1 MSEPP
6 EPRRHPEIRLPWS
19 RSDRP
24 VPRLV
29 LRPLQE
35 FLDASL
41 SSVLLLLA
49 AVALALV
56 WANSPWS
63 SSYERLF
70 STELSVRIG
79 GFDVTGDLRFW
90 IDEGLMALFFLV
102 AGLEIKREVTTGELR
117 GRAVVLPVG
126 AAIAGMAVPAVLFL
140 ALVGGGPGAEGW
152 GIPMA
157 TDVAF
162 ALAVLA
168 LAGTVP
174 AGLRPL
180 LLALAIVDDI
190 GSVVVVALF
199 YAGEIDVVWL
209 LATPA
214 IAGAIVVLPR
224 IHVRAALV
232 YVVLGVLL
240 WYAMYRAGQHPALA
254 GVVVG
259 LLTPSVPFQRP
270 RAVSLEAHRT
280 ADLTEDDPEP
290 PDADARHWLRLADLS
305 REAVSPLTRV
315 EHALLPW
322 TSFVVLPAFA
332 LANMGIDLSA
342 SSIAAASASLFVWAI
357 VGSRIV
363 GKLLGIWGGTALA
376 RRAGSV
382 ELPAGVRSAH
392 LVGLGAAAGTGFTVS
407 LYVAEV
413 AFPPGDPLLSEAK
426 IALLAASAASAVLG
440 VLLLRR
446 AGRRRDPAAGAAE
459 RT

>member
-6 EPRRHPEIRLPWS
+6 EPRHHPQIRLPWS

-41 SSVLLLLA
+41 SSVILLLA

-70 STELSVRIG
+70 STELSIDLG
-79 GFDVTGDLRFW
+79 GFHVTGDLRFW
-90 IDEGLMALFFLV
+90 IGEGLMALFFLV

-140 ALVGGGPGAEGW
+140 AIVGGGRGAEGW

-168 LAGTVP
+168 LAGAVP
-174 AGLRPL
+174 SGLRPL

-199 YAGEIDVVWL
+199 YAGEIDLGWL
-209 LATPA
+209 VAATA
-214 IAGAIVVLPR
+214 IAGSIFVLPR
-224 IHVRAALV
+224 LHVRAWLV
-232 YVVLGVLL
+232 AVVLGTLL
-240 WYAMYRAGQHPALA
+240 WYAMYRAGLHPALA

-259 LLTPSVPFQRP
+259 LLTPSVPVR
-270 RAVSLEAHRT
+270 RRRDASAG
-280 ADLTEDDPEP
+280 ADRIADPT
-290 PDADARHWLRLADLS
+290 DGS
-305 REAVSPLTRV
+305 REAVSPLTRT

-332 LANMGIDLSA
+332 LANMGVHLSA
-342 SSIAAASASLFVWAI
+342 ASIAAAAAGVFVWAI

-363 GKLLGIWGGTALA
+363 GKILGIWGGTTLA
-376 RRAGSV
+376 RRVGSV
-382 ELPAGVRSAH
+382 DLPAGVGSAH

-426 IALLAASAASAVLG
+426 IALLAASAISAVLG
-440 VLLLRR
+440 VLLVRR
-446 AGRRRDPAAGAAE
+446 AGRPRAAAAGAAE